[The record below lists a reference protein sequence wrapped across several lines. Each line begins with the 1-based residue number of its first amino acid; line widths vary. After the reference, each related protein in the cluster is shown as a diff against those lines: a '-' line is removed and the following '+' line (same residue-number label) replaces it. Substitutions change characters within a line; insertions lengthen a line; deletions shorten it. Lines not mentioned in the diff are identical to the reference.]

1 MEQEMR
7 YIWEIWREGSFS
19 KAAEKLYLSQP
30 ALSMAVSKAE
40 RALGAPL
47 FDRSRRPPTLTQ
59 SHRATPAV
67 ARSSASVSGRVSRPG
82 LRKLRRTRRSNRG
95 GGASSRKISAAAKA
109 AVRSASRTV

>member
-47 FDRSRRPPTLTQ
+47 FDRSRR
-59 SHRATPAV
+59 R
-67 ARSSASVSGRVSRPG
+67 
-82 LRKLRRTRRSNRG
+82 
-95 GGASSRKISAAAKA
+95 
-109 AVRSASRTV
+109 